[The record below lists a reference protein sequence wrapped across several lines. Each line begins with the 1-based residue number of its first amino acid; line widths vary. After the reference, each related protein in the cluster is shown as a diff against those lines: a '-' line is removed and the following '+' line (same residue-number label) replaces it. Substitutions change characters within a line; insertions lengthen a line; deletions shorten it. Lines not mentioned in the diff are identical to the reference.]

1 MGKLSALKVRSLT
14 EPGRY
19 GDGDGLWL
27 QVRSAKRRSWLFR
40 YMLDGKAR
48 AMGLGPVDLVSL
60 ADARAAARECRQ
72 LLLADKDPLEHRRL
86 ARAELRPTTGRSFRE
101 VSELFLGAHIKGW
114 KNPKHRI
121 QWRST
126 LETYAWPIFGDKPVA
141 AIDTDDVTT
150 ALEPIWHRKTV
161 TATRLRGR
169 IEAILDYANARKWRS
184 GDNPARWRG
193 HLATILAPPRK
204 ISPVEH
210 HPALPWREIGAF
222 MADLRA
228 REGHGA
234 RALEFLI
241 LTAAR
246 SGEVRGMRW
255 GEVDLASKA
264 WACPADRMKAGREHR
279 VPLSEGALAALS
291 AVTPPRDAID
301 PQAFVFPGRNDNKP
315 LSDMTLM
322 AVLRRMGRDDLH
334 VHGFRS
340 SFRDWAAE
348 ATAYQ
353 AEIAEA
359 ALAHLVKD
367 KTEAAYRRGDLL
379 EHRRRMMDDWAAVC
393 AAPMPRPEVVRLRQ
407 AGA

>member
-1 MGKLSALKVRSLT
+1 MGKLTAVKVRSLT

-27 QVRSAKRRSWLFR
+27 QVRSADRRSWLFR
-40 YMLDGKAR
+40 FMLAGKAR

-72 LLLADKDPLEHRRL
+72 LLLAGKDPLEHRQR
-86 ARAELRPTTGRSFRE
+86 ARAELRTTGRSFRE
-101 VSELFLGAHIKGW
+101 VSELFLRAHNKGW
-114 KNPKHRI
+114 KNPKHRT

-150 ALEPIWHRKTV
+150 ALEPIWHGKTE

-169 IEAILDYANARKWRS
+169 IEAILDYAGARKWRS

-204 ISPVEH
+204 VAPVEH

-228 REGHGA
+228 REGQGA

-246 SGEVRGMRW
+246 SGEARGMRW
-255 GEVDLASKA
+255 GEVDFTTKA
-264 WACPADRMKAGREHR
+264 WTVPLDRMKSSREHR
-279 VPLSEGALAALS
+279 VPLSEAALAVLA
-291 AVTPPRDAID
+291 AGIPPGDDID
-301 PQAFVFPGRNDNKP
+301 PQAFVFRGMKADKP
-315 LSDMTLM
+315 LSDMSLM
-322 AVLRRMGRDDLH
+322 AVLRRMERDGLH

-348 ATAYQ
+348 ATAYP
-353 AEIAEA
+353 AEFAEA
-359 ALAHLVKD
+359 ALAHVVKD
-367 KTEAAYRRGDLL
+367 KTEAAYRRGDLF
-379 EHRRRMMDDWAAVC
+379 ERRRRMMDDWAAVC
-393 AAPMPRPEVVRLRQ
+393 AAPMPQPEVVRLRR